1 LLLMFSAAMV
11 WIGTWVG
18 LLVRAPDAAMGVGFI
33 VVFPLT
39 FLSSAFVPIESM
51 PNVLQWFAS
60 WNPVSVLVAACREL
74 FGNPIAP
81 ITKHTWPLDHPVLA
95 AFLFCVVLLA
105 FSIPASLRRFKVR
118 TTD

>member
-1 LLLMFSAAMV
+1 MAASCPE
-11 WIGTWVG
+11 TSSQAC
-18 LLVRAPDAAMGVGFI
+18 LRAPDAAMGVGFI

-51 PNVLQWFAS
+51 PNVLQWVAS

-95 AFLFCVVLLA
+95 AFHGMK
-105 FSIPASLRRFKVR
+105 RKKVAA
-118 TTD
+118 